1 MSYFKL
7 SPMGDDAASAAAQ
20 PITPVVPQV
29 AAATP
34 TPSSTVAPS
43 VTPTVIPTTA
53 PAPSSP
59 TFWDQYGTPILIGA
73 GALILWGAL
82 RKGKKM
88 GVAASVSVP

>member
-20 PITPVVPQV
+20 PVTPTVPQV

-34 TPSSTVAPS
+34 TASSVPAA
-43 VTPTVIPTTA
+43 TPTTTTA
-53 PAPSSP
+53 AAAAPSP

-73 GALILWGAL
+73 GALLLWGAV
-82 RKGKKM
+82 RKKKI
-88 GVAASVSVP
+88 GVTASVI